1 MWSAWLGAPLARS
14 LTWQRFFGHSRD
26 PSDADLD
33 LYVAIVLES
42 ARLVRQCFPESVF
55 EMFLWDGRDDAR
67 IGVIERRLT
76 AGGIHVHRL
85 TTVIPDFAANSERY
99 LLGPHDGHPNAL
111 MHERIAEYI
120 SGNLA
125 VR

>member
-1 MWSAWLGAPLARS
+1 M
-14 LTWQRFFGHSRD
+14 
-26 PSDADLD
+26 
-33 LYVAIVLES
+33 LES

-111 MHERIAEYI
+111 MHELIAEYI
-120 SGNLA
+120 LGTLA
-125 VR
+125 GR